1 MTVKLKA
8 VPAVAAAGAETTKWL
23 AALEVTLTLA
33 APVIAG
39 HRIGGGDRLE
49 PDVFSVT
56 EKVPAPL
63 VKVLLAGST
72 AGPSLLVKCTVPT

>member
-1 MTVKLKA
+1 MKA

-39 HRIGGGDRLE
+39 VTVSVAVIVRE
-49 PDVFSVT
+49 PDVLSVRR
-56 EKVPAPL
+56 
-63 VKVLLAGST
+63 
-72 AGPSLLVKCTVPT
+72 CW

>member
-1 MTVKLKA
+1 MKA

-39 HRIGGGDRLE
+39 VTVSVAVIVRE
-49 PDVFSVT
+49 PDVLNVT

-63 VKVLLAGST
+63 VSVVLAGST
-72 AGPSLLVKCTVPT
+72 AAPSLLVKCTVPV